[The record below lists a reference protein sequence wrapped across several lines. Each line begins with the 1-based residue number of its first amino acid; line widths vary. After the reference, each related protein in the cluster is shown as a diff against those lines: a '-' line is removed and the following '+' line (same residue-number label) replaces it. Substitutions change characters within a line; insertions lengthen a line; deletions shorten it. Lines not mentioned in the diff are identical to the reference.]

1 MKNTTSPRAR
11 APGRREQRTPLRHGD
26 PYRDT
31 AKEPGTAA
39 CPRCGSTYHAGRWT
53 WNAAPEGAE
62 SRTCPACQRIEQK
75 LPAGYVSIG
84 GPFFAAH
91 RDEVLRLVGAVER
104 REREAHPLQR
114 VIAIEDRAGGAL
126 VTTTDAHL
134 ARGLAVA
141 LHDAFKGELELQ
153 FAKDEN
159 AVRAW
164 WKR

>member
-1 MKNTTSPRAR
+1 MKNTTSPRAH
-11 APGRREQRTPLRHGD
+11 APGRREQRTPLRRAD

-31 AKEPGTAA
+31 AKAAGSAA
-39 CPRCGSTYHAGRWT
+39 CPRCGATYHAGRWT
-53 WNAAPEGAE
+53 WNPAPEGAE
-62 SRTCPACQRIEQK
+62 ARTCPACQRIEQRM
-75 LPAGYVSIG
+75 PAGFVSIG

-91 RDEVLRLVGAVER
+91 REEVLRLVGTLER
-104 REREAHPLQR
+104 RERDMHPLQR
-114 VIAIEDRAGGAL
+114 VIALEEREGGVL
-126 VTTTDAHL
+126 VTTTDTHL

-141 LHDAFKGELELQ
+141 LHDAFKGALELQ